1 MCDDRQ
7 MIEGN
12 LKRGDRSANTVGMRR
27 HIDRQCVMTDDR
39 YTLMHIENMGERQ
52 RETGKIKGIEI
63 NIETDREKNSQI
75 EKKKG
80 SAVHVQV
87 CLLFNIHY
95 SLQLQKDAK
104 RVADYIHFAVI
115 SSFEE
120 PVFFEWKTNS

>member
-52 RETGKIKGIEI
+52 RETGKIKGIDRI
-63 NIETDREKNSQI
+63 RETDREKNSKI

-80 SAVHVQV
+80 STVQV
-87 CLLFNIHY
+87 CSLFNIHY
-95 SLQLQKDAK
+95 SLQLQKTRK
-104 RVADYIHFAVI
+104 ELPTI
-115 SSFEE
+115 STSQ
-120 PVFFEWKTNS
+120 

>member
-1 MCDDRQ
+1 

-52 RETGKIKGIEI
+52 RETGKIKGIDRVR
-63 NIETDREKNSQI
+63 ETDREKNSQI

-80 SAVHVQV
+80 SAVLYMYKYVYYLTSTTV
-87 CLLFNIHY
+87 YNYRKTRKELPT
-95 SLQLQKDAK
+95 
-104 RVADYIHFAVI
+104 I
-115 SSFEE
+115 STSQ
-120 PVFFEWKTNS
+120 